1 MAVQILNLEDKIVSE
16 ILIIED
22 NDEINGLL
30 KELLI
35 NAGYDVKQA
44 FSGPEGLLYF
54 SSGTYALIL
63 LDLMLPGMAGE
74 SVLAKIRETSEVP
87 IIIISAKTD
96 MDGKVLLLQTGA
108 DDYITKPFDMRE
120 VLARVEL
127 QLKRKGTTS
136 KGQIVYQELH
146 LDSENHLITIDGT
159 PLSFTRQEFAIME
172 LLMKHPDKIY
182 SKQELYELAWEECYI
197 GEDKTLN
204 VHISN
209 IRKKIK
215 LYSEREYIETVWGI
229 GFRLKK

>member
-1 MAVQILNLEDKIVSE
+1 MDR

-30 KELLI
+30 RELLV

-44 FSGPEGLLYF
+44 FSGPEGFLYF
-54 SSGTYALIL
+54 SSEIYSLVL
-63 LDLMLPGMAGE
+63 LDLMLPGMDGE
-74 SVLAKIRETSEVP
+74 SILAKIRESSGVP
-87 IIIISAKTD
+87 VIIISAKTD
-96 MDGKVLLLQTGA
+96 MDEKVFLLQTGA

-127 QLKRKGTTS
+127 QLKRKRMTAQD
-136 KGQIVYQELH
+136 KMVYHELN
-146 LDSENHLITIDGT
+146 LDSKNHLIAINGN

-182 SKQELYELAWEECYI
+182 SKQELYELAWDDCYL

-215 LYSEREYIETVWGI
+215 QYSEREYIETVWGI
-229 GFRLKK
+229 GFRLKKS

>member
-1 MAVQILNLEDKIVSE
+1 
-16 ILIIED
+16 
-22 NDEINGLL
+22 
-30 KELLI
+30 
-35 NAGYDVKQA
+35 
-44 FSGPEGLLYF
+44 
-54 SSGTYALIL
+54 
-63 LDLMLPGMAGE
+63 MLPGMAGE

-87 IIIISAKTD
+87 VIIISAKTD

-127 QLKRKGTTS
+127 QLKRKGTTA
-136 KGQIVYQELH
+136 KGQIEYQELH
-146 LDSENHLITIDGT
+146 LDSENHLITINGT

>member
-1 MAVQILNLEDKIVSE
+1 MDK

-22 NDEINGLL
+22 NDEINELL
-30 KELLI
+30 KELLV

-44 FSGPEGLLYF
+44 FSG
-54 SSGTYALIL
+54 
-63 LDLMLPGMAGE
+63 
-74 SVLAKIRETSEVP
+74 
-87 IIIISAKTD
+87 
-96 MDGKVLLLQTGA
+96 Q

-120 VLARVEL
+120 VLVRVEL
-127 QLKRKGTTS
+127 QLKRKRTVA
-136 KGQIVYQELH
+136 KGKIVYHELN
-146 LDSENHLITIDGT
+146 LDSENHTITINGNQ
-159 PLSFTRQEFAIME
+159 LSFTRQEFAIME

-215 LYSEREYIETVWGI
+215 QYSEREYIETVWGI

>member
-1 MAVQILNLEDKIVSE
+1 MNR

-30 KELLI
+30 KELLV

-54 SSGTYALIL
+54 SGETFSLVL

-74 SVLAKIRETSEVP
+74 AILAKIRETSDVP
-87 IIIISAKTD
+87 VIIISAKTD
-96 MDGKVLLLQTGA
+96 MDEKVFLLQTGA

-120 VLARVEL
+120 VLARIEL
-127 QLKRKGTTS
+127 QLKRNRTS
-136 KGQIVYQELH
+136 VSDKIVYDELT
-146 LDSENHLITIDGT
+146 LDSRNHSITIHGT
-159 PLSFTRQEFAIME
+159 SLSFTRQEFAIME

-182 SKQELYELAWEECYI
+182 SKQELYELAWDEYYI

-215 LYSEREYIETVWGI
+215 QYSEREYIETVWGI

>member
-1 MAVQILNLEDKIVSE
+1 MDR

-30 KELLI
+30 RELLV

-44 FSGPEGLLYF
+44 FSGPEGFLYF
-54 SSGTYALIL
+54 SSEIYSLVL
-63 LDLMLPGMAGE
+63 LDLMLPGMDGE
-74 SVLAKIRETSEVP
+74 SILAKIRESSGVP
-87 IIIISAKTD
+87 VIIISAKTD
-96 MDGKVLLLQTGA
+96 MDEKVFLLQTGA

-127 QLKRKGTTS
+127 QLKRKRTTAQD
-136 KGQIVYQELH
+136 KMVYHELN
-146 LDSENHLITIDGT
+146 LDSKNHLIAINGN

-182 SKQELYELAWEECYI
+182 SKQELYELAWDDCYL

-215 LYSEREYIETVWGI
+215 QYSEREYIETVWGI
-229 GFRLKK
+229 GFRLKKS